1 MIRSKYIIRT
11 IILLCLLLTSINSLA
26 AQSKQ
31 VAAIPDTTVGKQLKD
46 WLRVFASGN
55 QDDFVRFIA
64 GHYSKSLIEQDTA
77 YDRADRQA
85 RIYLDARNLEPVW
98 KLD

>member
-1 MIRSKYIIRT
+1 MIRSKYITRT

-31 VAAIPDTTVGKQLKD
+31 EAAIPDTTVGKQLKD

-55 QDDFVRFIA
+55 QD
-64 GHYSKSLIEQDTA
+64 
-77 YDRADRQA
+77 
-85 RIYLDARNLEPVW
+85 
-98 KLD
+98 